1 MARPSLRCWL
11 SAFSII
17 HPMNFANRIAAIL
30 CCALAYLSP
39 AHAASVVPLY
49 LDEMIDTSAVA
60 FEATCTGNRAE
71 RDAETNLVVTYTT
84 FEVRE
89 VLKGFAP
96 TTHVIKQ
103 IGGAL
108 PEESVQYRVDGIPT
122 FIPGEDYVVFLAGVS
137 SAGFSSPIGLAQ
149 GKFSV
154 KDANGRRHA
163 GNGRDF
169 KDMAARILARMPASA
184 RTRLEQVPGPVRD
197 MDLDDFK
204 QTVRNHVEASR

>member
-1 MARPSLRCWL
+1 MQA
-11 SAFSII
+11 
-17 HPMNFANRIAAIL
+17 MNFANRIAAIL

-71 RDAETNLVVTYTT
+71 RARETNLVLTYTP

-154 KDANGRRHA
+154 KDANRRRHA

-169 KDMAARILARMPASA
+169 KDMAARIPARMPAPA
-184 RTRLEQVPGPVRD
+184 RAPPEKGPRPLRD
-197 MDLDDFK
+197 MGL
-204 QTVRNHVEASR
+204 

>member
-103 IGGAL
+103 IGGSL
-108 PEESVQYRVDGIPT
+108 PGESLQYRVDGIPT

-137 SAGFSSPIGLAQ
+137 SAGFSIPIGLPQ
-149 GKFSV
+149 SKFTV
-154 KDANGRRHA
+154 KDAKGRRDA
-163 GNGRDF
+163 RKGPAFNG
-169 KDMAARILARMPASA
+169 MAAPILS
-184 RTRLEQVPGPVRD
+184 
-197 MDLDDFK
+197 
-204 QTVRNHVEASR
+204 